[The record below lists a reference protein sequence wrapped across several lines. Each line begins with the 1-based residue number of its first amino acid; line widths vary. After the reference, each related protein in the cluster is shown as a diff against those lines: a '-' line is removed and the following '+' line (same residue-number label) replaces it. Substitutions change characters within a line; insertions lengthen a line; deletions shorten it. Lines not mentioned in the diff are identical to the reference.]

1 MDKERYYR
9 PEEEMADLEDYKTK
23 FETERRKAKTPFYFD
38 PREYITQDQFDEK
51 VQLLFSQ
58 VADLVRIEFD
68 RREEF
73 LLESIKKSINE
84 ETQKLVLGKNLE
96 QEINIRH
103 IFTELNENIS
113 KDKFPNPNI
122 YLKKIDSQKIIYVVI
137 DDSENYLDYLF
148 EFSNIINNIYRKY
161 DLDLEILLFER
172 GEIIN
177 PLEEQ
182 GFEELQ

>member
-1 MDKERYYR
+1 MDKETYYR
-9 PEEEMADLEDYKTK
+9 PEKEIDDI
-23 FETERRKAKTPFYFD
+23 FETERRKAKTPKTPFYFD
-38 PREYITQDQFDEK
+38 PGEYITQDQFD
-51 VQLLFSQ
+51 VNAQQLFSQ

-68 RREEF
+68 RREDF
-73 LLESIKKSINE
+73 LLENIKKSINE
-84 ETQKLVLGKNLE
+84 EIQKLVLGKNLE
-96 QEINIRH
+96 QEINIPN

-113 KDKFPNPNI
+113 KEKFPNPKM
-122 YLKKIDSQKIIYVVI
+122 YFKKIDSQKIIYVVI

>member
-9 PEEEMADLEDYKTK
+9 PEKEVDEIEDYI
-23 FETERRKAKTPFYFD
+23 ETARRKAKTPFFFD
-38 PREYITQDQFDEK
+38 PGEYITRDQFDEN
-51 VQLLFSQ
+51 VQQLFSQ

-68 RREEF
+68 RREDF

-96 QEINIRH
+96 QEINIPN

-113 KDKFPNPNI
+113 KEKFPNPNI
-122 YLKKIDSQKIIYVVI
+122 YFKKIDSQKIIYVVI

-148 EFSNIINNIYRKY
+148 EFSNIINDIYRKY

-177 PLEEQ
+177 PLEDQ